1 MSLSTIKM
9 GSKITLLAIMEIG
22 VQRLCQVAATHTI
35 LLAQSPTHAIHF
47 VHGAGH
53 KAYASNAHPTV
64 YKRTNFQL
72 I

>member
-1 MSLSTIKM
+1 M

-22 VQRLCQVAATHTI
+22 VQQLCQVAAKHAI
-35 LLAQSPTHAIHF
+35 LLAQSPTQVILF

-64 YKRTNFQL
+64 
-72 I
+72 